1 VAPLAPLVAD
11 VGPAALE
18 EQVFGTS
25 DPALIADRM
34 TDLVA
39 ELDAPVADWLWYV
52 RSVACVAGARL
63 ADGREVVVRAFQPTV
78 RPAFLEGVIRVQS
91 HLADEGFPTARPLS
105 GPLERDWGLGRV
117 ETFLAD
123 PGARTLGPETMST
136 SAAGLATLVEL
147 AAEVDPSGLELHPM
161 VAGEQLYPTPHSP
174 IFDFARTSAG
184 AEWID
189 AIAAPA
195 KAAMEADHTRAV
207 SHGDWSAR
215 NVRFAGDRIVAV
227 FDFESL
233 ERTAESTALGVAAAT
248 WRSLG
253 EGDDPIAPAREEIER
268 YLELYERAR
277 SGPLTATQRRAA
289 RGMAVY
295 ALAYT
300 ARCEH
305 ALWPGIRDGRATAR
319 LSQDGPDLLAMLD

>member
-1 VAPLAPLVAD
+1 VAPLAQLVAD

-18 EQVFGTS
+18 DQVFGTF
-25 DPALIADRM
+25 DPAHIADRFGELLA
-34 TDLVA
+34 D
-39 ELDAPVADWLWYV
+39 LDAPVDEWLWYV

-78 RPAFLEGVIRVQS
+78 RPAFLDGVIRVQD
-91 HLADEGFPTARPLS
+91 HLARAGFPAARPLS
-105 GPLERDWGLGRV
+105 GSLERPWGLGRI
-117 ETFLAD
+117 ETLLAD
-123 PGARTLGPETMST
+123 PGARRLGPEAMPT
-136 SAAGLATLVEL
+136 SAAGLARLVEL
-147 AAEVDPSGLELHPM
+147 AAEVDPTGLSLHPM

-174 IFDFARTSAG
+174 LFDFERTATG

-195 KAAMEADHTRAV
+195 KAVVEADDTRAV

-227 FDFESL
+227 YDFESL
-233 ERTAESTALGVAAAT
+233 EQTTESTSLGVAAAT

-253 EGDDPIAPAREEIER
+253 EGDDPIAPARGEIER
-268 YLELYERAR
+268 YLDLYDEAR
-277 SGPLTATQRRAA
+277 SQPLTPRQRRAA

-305 ALWPGIRDGRATAR
+305 ALRPGIRDGRATAR